1 LNHSVLLSNQLKIG
15 WEYFAKGFISKDWR
29 YIQNSY
35 YKYLKLNTRKYNAE
49 KWVQQ
54 LLRTLHKF
62 RTDLWQLRNA
72 ALHGGYSH
80 SHGSALRAR
89 LLSEVHSL
97 YKKDRSCLSL
107 ADRQL
112 FHLPKTYRLRQGN
125 QQLMLWT
132 KRAHMTFDIYDEKL
146 NGPQQ
151 AYITDWLNSWQ
162 SPTSYPLSSI
172 LTTDPTTTDA
182 SSVHSDSRILPVPT
196 MGHTETTTIQFNN
209 MINKDTNYGD
219 SDNDSSISC
228 DQEYDGQI
236 KTMVIKRTN
245 RVADGTSQ
253 QLTPLRSSPPDCSS
267 NLIKPRGDER
277 DCGICYLRNRS

>member
-1 LNHSVLLSNQLKIG
+1 
-15 WEYFAKGFISKDWR
+15 
-29 YIQNSY
+29 
-35 YKYLKLNTRKYNAE
+35 
-49 KWVQQ
+49 
-54 LLRTLHKF
+54 
-62 RTDLWQLRNA
+62 
-72 ALHGGYSH
+72 
-80 SHGSALRAR
+80 
-89 LLSEVHSL
+89 
-97 YKKDRSCLSL
+97 
-107 ADRQL
+107 
-112 FHLPKTYRLRQGN
+112 
-125 QQLMLWT
+125 MLWT